1 MKQVRY
7 HMSRKVSDGDFGNTE
22 IGVDI
27 TDEVAE
33 GEKFSDAAKRVKT
46 MVETLLNAELAENGL
61 A

>member
-7 HMSRKVSDGDFGNTE
+7 HMSRKVSDGNYGSTE

-27 TDEVAE
+27 TDDVAE
-33 GEKFSDAAKRVKT
+33 GEKFSDAAKRVKKMT
-46 MVETLLNAELAENGL
+46 ETLLNAELVENGL